1 MGVEETS
8 FMARIMASENVSL
21 DGVFEDPETWAGP
34 YQSEDLGAFL
44 GEGMSTPNALMFG
57 RVTYEKFAAFWP
69 TADIEPFASKLN
81 RSPKYV
87 ASTTLSDAP
96 WGERGQARILKG
108 NLTDEVTRLKQESD
122 HDIVILGS
130 GALVRSLISDK
141 LLDEL
146 QILVHPV
153 ALGSGKRLFHDGGS
167 TGLKLVDHRTFSGG
181 VVMLTYQ
188 PA

>member
-1 MGVEETS
+1 
-8 FMARIMASENVSL
+8 MARILASENVSL

-44 GEGMSTPNALMFG
+44 GERMNSPNAMMFG

-69 TADIEPFASKLN
+69 TSDIEPFASKLN
-81 RSPKYV
+81 NSPKYV
-87 ASTTLSDAP
+87 VSTTLSEAP
-96 WGERGQARILKG
+96 WGEHGRATILNG
-108 NLTDEVTRLKQESD
+108 NLKDEITRIKESSD
-122 HDIVILGS
+122 LDVVILGS

-146 QILVHPV
+146 QILIHPV
-153 ALGSGKRLFHDGGS
+153 VLGSGKRLFSDGGD
-167 TGLKLVDHRTFSGG
+167 TGLKLVDQRAFSGG

>member
-1 MGVEETS
+1 
-8 FMARIMASENVSL
+8 MARILASENVSL

-44 GEGMSTPNALMFG
+44 GERMNNPNAMMFG

-87 ASTTLSDAP
+87 VSTTLESAP
-96 WGERGQARILKG
+96 WGEHGHATFLNG
-108 NLTDEVTRLKQESD
+108 NLTDEITRIKESSD
-122 HDIVILGS
+122 LDTVILGS

-146 QILVHPV
+146 QIFVHPV
-153 ALGSGKRLFHDGGS
+153 VLGRGKRLFNDGEC
-167 TGLKLVDHRTFSGG
+167 TGLKLVDYRSFSGG